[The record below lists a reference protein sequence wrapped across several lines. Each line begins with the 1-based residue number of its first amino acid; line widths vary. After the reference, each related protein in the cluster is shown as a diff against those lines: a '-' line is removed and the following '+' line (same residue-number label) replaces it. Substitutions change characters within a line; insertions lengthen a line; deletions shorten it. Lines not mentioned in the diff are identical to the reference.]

1 MSWTHCHE
9 WQKSQFPVFSA
20 FVKTVRLCFLLLL
33 AVLLPLR
40 GAVAAA
46 MLCSAGDAGSHN
58 ELRMAEGSSEANA
71 GMAHHVVH
79 EAGPSDARAD
89 AEHAHGEQRHH
100 HAGSDKCNMC
110 SACCSLTPLVSAV
123 PVLAEPLGFT
133 AVRFASY
140 TAPLPSFF
148 SGGQERPPRT
158 T

>member
-1 MSWTHCHE
+1 MSWTHCPE

-58 ELRMAEGSSEANA
+58 ELRMAEGSEANA

-79 EAGPSDARAD
+79 EAGLPDARAD

-123 PVLAEPLGFT
+123 PALAEPLGFT